1 MALKFYRCKTLSG
14 NTVPDGIALKEK
26 DLWVYTDNEGGD
38 VLAVSSIEVDSV
50 EVAAVGRHRETKMI
64 ILKPATEG
72 EKVDESRELVLVT
85 EYSPGCSGKRRPSF
99 YVNWDS
105 CVEVDVLSKA
115 SRTRGSGS
123 EHYSLVL
130 ALAGWAKN
138 IASQFVDVK
147 DYGGQTISY
156 NPELSKRGDVT
167 HVCAI
172 SSEPNSPVENDS
184 TLSEGKPAS
193 ANALAALMRKFGR

>member
-14 NTVPDGIALKEK
+14 NAVSDGIALKGK
-26 DLWVYTDNEGGD
+26 DVWVYTDNDGGD
-38 VLAVSSIEVDSV
+38 ILAVSTSEADSV
-50 EVAAVGRHRETKMI
+50 EVAAVGRHKETKRI
-64 ILKPATEG
+64 ILKPAIEG
-72 EKVDESRELVLVT
+72 EKIDESREIVLVK
-85 EYSPGCSGKRRPSF
+85 EYSPGSGAKRRPSF

-105 CVEVDVLSKA
+105 CVEVDVLKKA
-115 SRTRGSGS
+115 SRARGSGS

-130 ALAGWAKN
+130 ASAGWAKN

-156 NPELSKRGDVT
+156 NPELDKRGDVA

-172 SSEPNSPVENDS
+172 SSESNSPVENDS
-184 TLSEGKPAS
+184 VFPKGKPAS
-193 ANALAALMRKFGR
+193 ADSLAALMQKFGK